1 MLIALNC
8 SVFCFILQQQ
18 RLSYSCPD
26 ARTAAASAFA
36 AHRPPAPF
44 ANPFATTS
52 TLICLAAN
60 RICLSYH
67 SRCQRR
73 SAQPDANR
81 GCLRPQCRT
90 CSGTCCTVEERTSL
104 SLEPVLREPSLS
116 CLLLQLFFL
125 PLLLS
130 MYFRSER
137 THQDDP
143 KRRIRNYNYKFSYNA
158 IRIIGIR
165 FRSCYQSLVEL

>member
-116 CLLLQLFFL
+116 CLLLQLFFYL
-125 PLLLS
+125 FCCRCTFAVS
-130 MYFRSER
+130 AHIRMTQKEEFATTTINFR
-137 THQDDP
+137 
-143 KRRIRNYNYKFSYNA
+143 IM
-158 IRIIGIR
+158 R
-165 FRSCYQSLVEL
+165 FA